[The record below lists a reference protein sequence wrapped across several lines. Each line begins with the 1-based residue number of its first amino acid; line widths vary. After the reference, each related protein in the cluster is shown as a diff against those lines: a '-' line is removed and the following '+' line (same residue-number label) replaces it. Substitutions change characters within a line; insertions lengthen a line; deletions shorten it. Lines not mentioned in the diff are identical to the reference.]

1 MPEYSFKTKPYGH
14 QFEAWERS
22 RNLAEFAF
30 LMEMGTGKSKVLLDD
45 AADLF
50 ERGIID
56 GLVIVAPKSVCRT
69 WVAEQLPTHLP
80 ERVSERSRIA
90 LWRPSP
96 RRDDAEALELITKP
110 AEGCLD
116 ILSVNIDAFSS
127 KKGYKYVESFL
138 KKHRGMLAIDESTTI
153 KNRSAA
159 RTKALVKLGK
169 LATVR
174 RILTGSPVTES
185 PLDLWSQVEFL
196 GSHLNSGMSFYGFRN
211 RYAVLEKRYVAGGA
225 SFDAVVGYQ
234 RLGELQERMKS
245 FSHRVL
251 VQDCL
256 DLPEKIYTKRLVEL
270 TKRQRAAYDELRD
283 KAILTLSQTSVV
295 TAPVVLTELLR
306 LRQLVC
312 NYVADDLGVLQTV
325 DPDEDPRLEALLEV
339 LGESPGKALVWAT
352 FVPVIRR
359 LVDEI
364 NDAVGKDSAAAFYGD
379 VSADK
384 RQALVTRFQDPS
396 DPLRYLVM
404 QPRTGGY
411 GLTLVEGTTAVYYD
425 NDWSL
430 EVRQQSEA
438 RIHRVGQTRAVRY
451 VDLVA
456 VDTVDEKILD
466 ALRGKSD
473 VSRQVTGDAWK
484 QWI

>member
-1 MPEYSFKTKPYGH
+1 MTYEFKTTPYGH
-14 QFEAWERS
+14 QLEAWERS
-22 RNLAEFAF
+22 RNLAEFAY
-30 LMEMGTGKSKVLLDD
+30 LMEMGTGKSKVLVDD
-45 AADLF
+45 AGDLF
-50 ERGIID
+50 ERGLID
-56 GLVIVAPKSVCRT
+56 GLVVVAPKSVCRT
-69 WVAEQLPTHLP
+69 WVNEQLPTHLP
-80 ERVSERSRIA
+80 DRVAARVRLA
-90 LWRPSP
+90 LWRPTP
-96 RRDDAEALELITKP
+96 RRDDAEALERVLVSS
-110 AEGCLD
+110 EGHLD
-116 ILSVNIDAFSS
+116 VVVINIDAFSS
-127 KKGYKYVESFL
+127 KKGHKYVETFL

-153 KNRSAA
+153 KNRQAA

-169 LATVR
+169 LAKVR

-196 GSHLNSGMSFYGFRN
+196 GSHLNSDMGFHSFRN
-211 RYAVLEKRYVAGGA
+211 RYAVMEKRYVAGGA
-225 SFDAVVGYQ
+225 SFDAVIGYQ
-234 RLGELQERMKS
+234 RLPELQERIKS

-251 VQDCL
+251 VADCL

-270 TKRQRAAYDELRD
+270 TKRQRVAYEELRE

-312 NYVADDLGVLQTV
+312 NYLADDTGVLHTV
-325 DPDEDPRLEALLEV
+325 DPDEDPRLEALLDV
-339 LGESPGKALVWAT
+339 LRESPGKTLVWAT

-359 LVDEI
+359 LTDEI
-364 NDAVGKDSAAAFYGD
+364 NDAMGKDSAAAFYGD

-384 RQALVTRFQDPS
+384 RQALVTRFQDPN

-411 GLTLVEGTTAVYYD
+411 GLTLVEGATAVYYD

-438 RIHRVGQTRAVRY
+438 RIHRVGQTRVVRY